1 MNTANEFLF
10 SFLSYIPGPFWLLI
24 LFIPTHKKAMLAVDI
39 FLLVMS
45 FLFVIQTVPVL
56 QDILPI
62 ILKPTFSEMKAFLT
76 TDAGFLG
83 SWNHMILSDV
93 WIGRWVA
100 HDSLQFENSWIIRLI
115 IIPVILIVGPFGLFF
130 YLLFRIIKKRS
141 FAFFTF
147 IE

>member
-1 MNTANEFLF
+1 MNTTHEFLF

-24 LFIPTHKKAMLAVDI
+24 LFIPKNKKAMLAVDI

-45 FLFVIQTVPVL
+45 LLFVIQTVPVL
-56 QDILPI
+56 SEILAI
-62 ILKPTFSEMKAFLT
+62 IFKPTFPEMKAFLSS
-76 TDAGFLG
+76 DAGFLG

-100 HDSLQFENSWIIRLI
+100 YDSLQFEKSWLIRGI
-115 IIPVILIVGPFGLFF
+115 IIPIILIVGPFGLFF

-141 FAFFTF
+141 FAFSQLA
-147 IE
+147 